1 MHYVKH
7 LLQDIKKLKRSS
19 TLLTVLTLLSDNT
32 LERGMHLLK
41 EEELIDLCR
50 HRCYVHPELL
60 APFPKCFFTW
70 GKARGVPDGCVE
82 TRHFDQRHSGTL
94 CDFPYFH

>member
-1 MHYVKH
+1 MKIRKITECTRVPVIYVKH
-7 LLQDIKKLKRSS
+7 LLQDRKKLKQSS

-50 HRCYVHPELL
+50 HRCCVHAELL
-60 APFPKCFFTW
+60 APFPKMKNPMTDKLLLF
-70 GKARGVPDGCVE
+70 
-82 TRHFDQRHSGTL
+82 
-94 CDFPYFH
+94 

>member
-1 MHYVKH
+1 MYYVKH
-7 LLQDIKKLKRSS
+7 LLQDRKKLKQSS

-50 HRCYVHPELL
+50 HRCCVHAELL
-60 APFPKCFFTW
+60 APFPKCFFHL
-70 GKARGVPDGCVE
+70 GKDARS
-82 TRHFDQRHSGTL
+82 SGWL
-94 CDFPYFH
+94 CRDPPF